1 MVIIVLRKQ
10 QIRTGKMSVYDRI
23 SWRIEDNHS
32 MEQLSRV
39 TLYYTPNLVEV
50 GFFFIRLCTRH
61 GYVKSVFVFLVRAL
75 ASKGNNCSLSREIDY
90 SGCTCLSCVHAS
102 SCQIPT

>member
-23 SWRIEDNHS
+23 SWLMVEDNHS

-50 GFFFIRLCTRH
+50 GFFL
-61 GYVKSVFVFLVRAL
+61 
-75 ASKGNNCSLSREIDY
+75 
-90 SGCTCLSCVHAS
+90 
-102 SCQIPT
+102 

>member
-1 MVIIVLRKQ
+1 MFFFILPGGKKAMVIIVLRKQ

-23 SWRIEDNHS
+23 SWRLEDNHS

-50 GFFFIRLCTRH
+50 GVFFIIRLCTRH
-61 GYVKSVFVFLVRAL
+61 ACLYFHTVFRKFEDFCKTFAFPNFL
-75 ASKGNNCSLSREIDY
+75 
-90 SGCTCLSCVHAS
+90 
-102 SCQIPT
+102 